1 MSEQRVQAT
10 GGCRCD
16 TNPVRYEYTKAPFE
30 VHYCLCTDC
39 TDISG
44 WAMALIAVVERDAFR
59 ITQGEEKIRNF
70 DTKETAHRRFCGD
83 CGCHMLLYVDA
94 FPEHLL
100 IHVPTLDRRSQVGGE
115 PDRWVFTDSKH
126 PLLSIPDDGLPRHA
140 GWAPTPAAAS

>member
-1 MSEQRVQAT
+1 MSERIGPVT

-16 TNPVRYEYTKAPFE
+16 TNPVRYEYTNTPLE

-44 WAMALIAVVERDAFR
+44 GALAILAVVDRDSFR
-59 ITQGEEKIRNF
+59 VTQGEEKVKNF
-70 DTKETAHRRFCGD
+70 DTKPTAHRRFCGD
-83 CGCHMLLYVDA
+83 CGCHMFLFVDP

-100 IHVPTLDRRSQVGGE
+100 IHVPTMDRGIDIGGT

-126 PLLSIPDDGLPRHA
+126 EMLTLPDDGLPRHP
-140 GWAPTPAAAS
+140 GWENSPVMS